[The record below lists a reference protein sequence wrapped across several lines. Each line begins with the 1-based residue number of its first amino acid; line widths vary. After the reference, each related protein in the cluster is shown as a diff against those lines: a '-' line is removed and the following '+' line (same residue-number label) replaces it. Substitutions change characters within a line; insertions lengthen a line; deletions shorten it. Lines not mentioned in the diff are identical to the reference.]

1 MNFASQSGFNSLTKN
16 TLVSVWILLRSEEK
30 NRLMLGWEQMLVLGY
45 PVWGPGAKAAG
56 VEACQKF
63 I

>member
-1 MNFASQSGFNSLTKN
+1 
-16 TLVSVWILLRSEEK
+16 
-30 NRLMLGWEQMLVLGY
+30 MLVLGY

-63 I
+63 IWFQSLV